1 MAIPFALPTD
11 GEADSHQMTLM
22 LDLYAALHR
31 ALRSRNAAQHPSRNR
46 EFLRSLILTMLQ
58 VYEQYERDDALDR

>member
-31 ALRSRNAAQHPSRNR
+31 ALRSRNAQHPSRNR
-46 EFLRSLILTMLQ
+46 EFLRYLFFTMVHL
-58 VYEQYERDDALDR
+58 YETLLRDEALDR